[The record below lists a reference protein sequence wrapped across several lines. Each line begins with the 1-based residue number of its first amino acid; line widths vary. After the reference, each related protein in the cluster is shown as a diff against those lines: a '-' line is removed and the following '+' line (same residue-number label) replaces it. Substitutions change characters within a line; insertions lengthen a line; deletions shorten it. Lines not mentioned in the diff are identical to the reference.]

1 MKQRMTIMI
10 LIFATAIISFSLG
23 YVAHAKKKLS
33 KDEIGRHLS
42 ELDGKEIAELVGKLE
57 ESWGISARKP
67 ATILK
72 DDSGNT
78 K

>member
-1 MKQRMTIMI
+1 MKQNMPMII

-23 YVAHAKKKLS
+23 YAVHVKKKLS

-42 ELDGKEIAELVGKLE
+42 ELDGKEIAELIGKLE
-57 ESWGISARKP
+57 ENWGISARKP

-72 DDSGNT
+72 DDIGNT